1 MLAYSPFL
9 GRGAAEDDDDIFVFA
24 EPSQSSSGFAG
35 CPPRTP
41 LTPGPAANDNIEARI
56 DAVRPEDAEAVR
68 EGFWAKL
75 AEARPHF
82 GRLGKMRD
90 LGKNLVLLFEML
102 VDPKFVLPWRTTAG
116 IIFALAYF
124 ISSFDLIPDVVPV
137 LGFLDDALVIAEVV
151 YMFSADIR
159 RYEETRRARAEHRSR
174 RAA

>member
-1 MLAYSPFL
+1 MLAYSPFV
-9 GRGAAEDDDDIFVFA
+9 GRGTAEDDDIFVFA
-24 EPSQSSSGFAG
+24 QPSTSDVTRRA
-35 CPPRTP
+35 PTTP
-41 LTPGPAANDNIEARI
+41 LRPGFAANDNIEARI
-56 DAVRPEDAEAVR
+56 DAVRPEDESAVR
-68 EGFWAKL
+68 DGFWAKL
-75 AEARPHF
+75 AESRPHF
-82 GRLGKMRD
+82 GRLGKVKD

-137 LGFLDDALVIAEVV
+137 LGFLDDALVVAEVV

-159 RYEETRRARAEHRSR
+159 RYEETRRARTEHRAC